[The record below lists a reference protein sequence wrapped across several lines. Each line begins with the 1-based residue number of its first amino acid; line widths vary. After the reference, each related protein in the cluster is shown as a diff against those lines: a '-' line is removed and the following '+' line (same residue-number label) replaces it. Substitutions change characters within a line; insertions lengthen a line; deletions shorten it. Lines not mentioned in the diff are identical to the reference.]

1 MVVELSESYNTV
13 DKIEGVSTSYYSYP
27 ISVHENKHDRVALMV
42 RMH

>member
-1 MVVELSESYNTV
+1 MVVELCEGYNTV

-27 ISVHENKHDRVALMV
+27 LSVHENKHDIVALMM